1 MIKNI
6 FWDFDGVILESNKI
20 RSLGFQKVL
29 KDFPE
34 SQVQSLIDY
43 HEFNGGL
50 SRYVKFRYFYQNI
63 RKEEVKEEK
72 ILDIS
77 NDFSKI
83 MRKLLVDKKL
93 LICESLNFIKSNYK
107 DYKMHVISGSDQNEL
122 RFLCHELGISKYF
135 ISVLGSPTPKTKL
148 VESVLKENKYSNE
161 QTIFIGDSI
170 NDYYAAKDNNI
181 FFMGYNNN
189 EIEKKTDFKIY

>member
-20 RSLGFQKVL
+20 RSLGFRKVL

-93 LICESLNFIKSNYK
+93 LINESLNFIKSNYT

-189 EIEKKTDFKIY
+189 EIEKKNRF